1 MTIKILKNDTCP
13 SISGKSTLKYQI
25 SADDDDAVLLRITGS
40 SGGGFFSNE
49 WIAFEKIQALLDAHP
64 ADKPITSIILYPLF
78 RGKSVNTPSFLLA
91 ALVHE
96 KVLMPMKGKQRCH
109 EVGDMTIFAEKIAKL
124 TSTKAAKKKA
134 PVKKK
139 RVAKKR
145 ISKKRTTKKG
155 RKAKTRRAKRAK
167 KPAAGE

>member
-1 MTIKILKNDTCP
+1 MKILKNDTCP

-25 SADDDDAVLLRITGS
+25 GANNDDAILLRITGS

-49 WIAFEKIQALLDAHP
+49 WIAFEKIQALLNAHP

-109 EVGDMTIFAEKIAKL
+109 EVGDMTVFAEKVKKL
-124 TSTKAAKKKA
+124 TAGKTAKKKA
-134 PVKKK
+134 AVKKK
-139 RVAKKR
+139 RVAKKKV
-145 ISKKRTTKKG
+145 STKRGTASG
-155 RKAKTRRAKRAK
+155 S
-167 KPAAGE
+167 

>member
-25 SADDDDAVLLRITGS
+25 GADDDDAILLRITGS

-64 ADKPITSIILYPLF
+64 AEKPITSIVLYPLF

-109 EVGDMTIFAEKIAKL
+109 EVGDMKIFAEKTAKL
-124 TSTKAAKKKA
+124 TSRTVKKKA

-139 RVAKKR
+139 RVAKK
-145 ISKKRTTKKG
+145 KTT
-155 RKAKTRRAKRAK
+155 AKRRTAR
-167 KPAAGE
+167 GS

>member
-25 SADDDDAVLLRITGS
+25 GADDDDAILLRITGS

-49 WIAFEKIQALLDAHP
+49 WIAFTSIQALLNAHP
-64 ADKPITSIILYPLF
+64 TDKPITSIVLYPLF

-109 EVGDMTIFAEKIAKL
+109 EVGDMKIFDEKVKKL
-124 TSTKAAKKKA
+124 TSRTAKKKA

-139 RVAKKR
+139 RIAKK
-145 ISKKRTTKKG
+145 
-155 RKAKTRRAKRAK
+155 KATAKRRTAR
-167 KPAAGE
+167 GS

>member
-25 SADDDDAVLLRITGS
+25 GSEADDAILLRITGS

-49 WIAFEKIQALLDAHP
+49 WISFEKIKDLLDDHP
-64 ADKPITSIILYPLF
+64 AEKPITSIVLYPLY

-96 KVLMPMKGKQRCH
+96 KLLRPMKGKQRCH
-109 EVGDMTIFAEKIAKL
+109 EVGDPKAFTEKVTKL
-124 TSTKAAKKKA
+124 TSRTSKKKA
-134 PVKKK
+134 AVKKK
-139 RVAKKR
+139 RVAKKQA
-145 ISKKRTTKKG
+145 T
-155 RKAKTRRAKRAK
+155 ARRGTAS
-167 KPAAGE
+167 GS

>member
-25 SADDDDAVLLRITGS
+25 GADENDAILLRITGS

-49 WIAFEKIQALLDAHP
+49 WIAFEKIQALLNAHP

-109 EVGDMTIFAEKIAKL
+109 EVGDPNAFLEKIAKL
-124 TSTKAAKKKA
+124 TSTKAAGKAPKKKA

-139 RVAKKR
+139 RV
-145 ISKKRTTKKG
+145 TKK
-155 RKAKTRRAKRAK
+155 KTTAKRRTAR
-167 KPAAGE
+167 GS

>member
-25 SADDDDAVLLRITGS
+25 GADENDAILLRITGS

-49 WIAFEKIQALLDAHP
+49 WIAFEKIQALLDKHP
-64 ADKPITSIILYPLF
+64 AEKPITSIILYPLF

-109 EVGDMTIFAEKIAKL
+109 EVGDMKIFAEKVKKL
-124 TSTKAAKKKA
+124 SSKKKA
-134 PVKKK
+134 AVKKK
-139 RVAKKR
+139 RV
-145 ISKKRTTKKG
+145 TKK
-155 RKAKTRRAKRAK
+155 KTTAKRGTAR
-167 KPAAGE
+167 GS

>member
-1 MTIKILKNDTCP
+1 MTIKIFKNDTCP

-25 SADDDDAVLLRITGS
+25 GADEDDAILLRITGS

-49 WIAFEKIQALLDAHP
+49 WIAFEKIQALLDKHP

-96 KVLMPMKGKQRCH
+96 KVLNPMKGKQRCH
-109 EVGDMTIFAEKIAKL
+109 EVGDMKIFAEKVKKL
-124 TSTKAAKKKA
+124 SSKKKA
-134 PVKKK
+134 AVKKK
-139 RVAKKR
+139 RVAKK
-145 ISKKRTTKKG
+145 KTT
-155 RKAKTRRAKRAK
+155 AKRKTAR
-167 KPAAGE
+167 GS

>member
-25 SADDDDAVLLRITGS
+25 GADDDNAIVLRITGS

-64 ADKPITSIILYPLF
+64 ADKPITSILLYPLF

-109 EVGDMTIFAEKIAKL
+109 EVGDMKVFAEKVKKL
-124 TSTKAAKKKA
+124 SSGKTAKKKA
-134 PVKKK
+134 AVKKK
-139 RVAKKR
+139 RVAKK
-145 ISKKRTTKKG
+145 
-155 RKAKTRRAKRAK
+155 KATAKRGTAR
-167 KPAAGE
+167 GS

>member
-25 SADDDDAVLLRITGS
+25 GADDDDAIHLRITGS

-49 WIAFEKIQALLDAHP
+49 WIAFEKIQALLDEHP
-64 ADKPITSIILYPLF
+64 AEKPITSIVLYPLF

-96 KVLMPMKGKQRCH
+96 KLLRPMKGKQRCH
-109 EVGDMTIFAEKIAKL
+109 EVGDPKPFMEKVTKL
-124 TSTKAAKKKA
+124 TSRTSKKKA

-139 RVAKKR
+139 RVAKKKV
-145 ISKKRTTKKG
+145 STKRGTARG
-155 RKAKTRRAKRAK
+155 S
-167 KPAAGE
+167 

>member
-25 SADDDDAVLLRITGS
+25 GADADDAIMLRITGS

-64 ADKPITSIILYPLF
+64 AEKPITSIVLYPLF

-96 KVLMPMKGKQRCH
+96 KLLRPMKGKQRCH
-109 EVGDMTIFAEKIAKL
+109 EVGDMKIFAEKITKL
-124 TSTKAAKKKA
+124 TSRTSKKKA

-139 RVAKKR
+139 RVAKK
-145 ISKKRTTKKG
+145 
-155 RKAKTRRAKRAK
+155 KATAKRGTAS
-167 KPAAGE
+167 GS

>member
-25 SADDDDAVLLRITGS
+25 GCDADDAILLRITGS

-49 WIAFEKIQALLDAHP
+49 WISFEKIRALLEEHP
-64 ADKPITSIILYPLF
+64 AEKPITSIVLYPLF

-96 KVLMPMKGKQRCH
+96 KLLRPMKGKQRCH
-109 EVGDMTIFAEKIAKL
+109 EVGDMKIFAEKITKL
-124 TSTKAAKKKA
+124 TSRTSKKKA

-139 RVAKKR
+139 RVAKK
-145 ISKKRTTKKG
+145 KTT
-155 RKAKTRRAKRAK
+155 AKRGTAR
-167 KPAAGE
+167 GS